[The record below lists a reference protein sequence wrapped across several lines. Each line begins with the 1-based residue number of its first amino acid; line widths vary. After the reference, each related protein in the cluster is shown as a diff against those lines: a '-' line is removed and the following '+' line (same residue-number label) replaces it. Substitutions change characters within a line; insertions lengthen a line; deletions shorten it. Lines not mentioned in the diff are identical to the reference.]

1 MVFVVF
7 QIRNDTVLNQHCD
20 NKMKKREEI
29 KNNKNQQNLTIC
41 IYISQNLTKSDWVN
55 M

>member
-1 MVFVVF
+1 MVFVVL
-7 QIRNDTVLNQHCD
+7 QVNDTALSQHSG
-20 NKMKKREEI
+20 NKMKRGEEI

-41 IYISQNLTKSDWVN
+41 TYFNRNLTKSDWVN